1 LNKRKKILF
10 IGGSLNQTTML
21 HKVSGHFPDCD
32 CYFSSYYTSGYLWFI
47 VRTGIINFTILGGKH
62 KKRTDDY
69 ISKNKLNVDYEGR
82 NNDYDLVV
90 TCSDLIIP
98 KNIRKKKIV
107 LVQEGMTD
115 LPNVFYYLS
124 KYIKSPRY
132 FASTST
138 TGMSDAYIAF
148 CVASEGYKEHF
159 VKQGCKPEKIYVT
172 GIPNFDNCVEYLNND
187 FPHKDYVLVC
197 TSDSRETW
205 KYENRKKFIRYCREI
220 ANGKQLI
227 FKLHPN
233 ESSKRAAREIKKEV
247 PDALVYSAG
256 NTNEMVA
263 NCSVLITTWSTVVY
277 VGLVLGKEVYSSFDL
292 EELKKM
298 VPLQNG
304 GISDKNIAEIIGKF
318 L

>member
-1 LNKRKKILF
+1 
-10 IGGSLNQTTML
+10 ML
-21 HKVSGHFPDCD
+21 HKISKHFPGCD
-32 CYFSSYYTSGYLWFI
+32 CYFTSYYTSGYLWFI
-47 VRTGIINFTILGGKH
+47 VRTGIINFTILAGKH

-69 ISKNKLNVDYEGR
+69 IKKNNLNFDYEGR

-98 KNIRKKKIV
+98 KNIRDKKII

-115 LPNVFYYLS
+115 RPNIFYYLS
-124 KYIKSPRY
+124 KYLKFPRY

-148 CVASEGYKEHF
+148 CVASEGYKQHF
-159 VKQGCKPEKIYVT
+159 IKQGCKPEKIYVT
-172 GIPNFDNCVEYLNND
+172 GIPIFDNCAEYLNNR

-205 KYENRKKFIRYCREI
+205 KYENRKKFIKYCRDI
-220 ANGKQLI
+220 ADGRKLI

-233 ESSKRAAREIKKEV
+233 EIAKRAAKEIKKQI
-247 PDALVYSAG
+247 PDALIYSIG

-277 VGLVLGKEVYSSFDL
+277 IGLALGKEVHSCFDV
-292 EELKKM
+292 EELKKLI
-298 VPLQNG
+298 PLQNG
-304 GISDKNIAEIIGKF
+304 GISDINIAEVIKKF
-318 L
+318 LL